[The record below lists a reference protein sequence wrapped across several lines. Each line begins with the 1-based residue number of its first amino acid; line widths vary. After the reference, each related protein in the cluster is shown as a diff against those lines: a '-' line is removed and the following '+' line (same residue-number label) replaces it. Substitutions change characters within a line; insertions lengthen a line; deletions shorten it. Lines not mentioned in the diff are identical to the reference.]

1 MTTRSP
7 TKDGRRPR
15 VVGVIMSQTDLDL
28 AIRMRERPDLFE
40 LRLDHLVRLPS
51 VAAATCGAT
60 EIVDELE
67 EKVSRLRAPL
77 IVTAR
82 HPKEGGANKLNL
94 RERRDL
100 LSRFLPH
107 ARYIDIELRSAAAL
121 HSLCKLARKKNVRR
135 IISFH
140 DLKTT
145 PDLHGLQV
153 KARRAKSLGADIF
166 KVATRTDT
174 PAQLARLL
182 DFITKKDLDLATGR
196 VRPIGGLAV
205 SAMGIGK
212 LGAISRVLLAYRG
225 SALVYGS
232 VSAASDIEGQMSL
245 EQLRTFGIGSRTR
258 AF

>member
-7 TKDGRRPR
+7 TKDGPHPR

-40 LRLDHLVRLPS
+40 LRLDHLVRPPS
-51 VAAATCGAT
+51 VAAATYRAT
-60 EIVDELE
+60 DIVDELE
-67 EKVSRLRAPL
+67 EKMSRLRAPL

-82 HPKEGGANKLNL
+82 HPQEGGANKLNL
-94 RERRDL
+94 RQRRDL
-100 LSRFLPH
+100 LFRFLPH
-107 ARYIDIELRSAAAL
+107 ARYIDIELRSTAAL
-121 HSLCKLARKKNVRR
+121 RPLCKLARKKNVRR

-140 DLKTT
+140 DLKAT
-145 PDLHGLQV
+145 PDLRGLQV
-153 KARRAKSLGADIF
+153 KARRAKSLGADVF

-182 DFITKKDLDLATGR
+182 DFITNKDLDLA
-196 VRPIGGLAV
+196 I

-232 VSAASDIEGQMSL
+232 VAAATDIEGQMSL

-258 AF
+258 VF